1 MSLPQ
6 QRNAVAEVLIEL
18 TVKIVAV
25 GNNDKSGILHFRHPG
40 KFGDKTAHGN
50 GFSTALCM
58 PDHTAPVITGRCLD
72 CRVHRRPDRVEL
84 VVSGNFLDDLFTVL
98 LKDNEIAEIIQE
110 KRQMEKSFDD
120 SFQFQF
126 EFRLLLF
133 VFQCAPD
140 LKTLLVGSQRTDSRR
155 NAIGNN
161 QSLIVVEKVGNI
173 VFIILKLIERI
184 PDVGIFIG
192 HILEFNDKEG

>member
-1 MSLPQ
+1 
-6 QRNAVAEVLIEL
+6 
-18 TVKIVAV
+18 
-25 GNNDKSGILHFRHPG
+25 
-40 KFGDKTAHGN
+40 
-50 GFSTALCM
+50 
-58 PDHTAPVITGRCLD
+58 
-72 CRVHRRPDRVEL
+72 
-84 VVSGNFLDDLFTVL
+84 
-98 LKDNEIAEIIQE
+98 
-110 KRQMEKSFDD
+110 MEKSFDD